1 MDDPELRE
9 LEKAMERIWDLAH
22 AMGLDPYPVHFEMVP
37 ASIMYEFG
45 AYGLPGRFHHWSHG
59 KAYYRMK
66 MQYDYGLSKIYEMVI
81 NTNPS
86 YAFLMENNALV
97 QQKLVVAH
105 VLGHCDFF
113 KHNAYFQHSNRS
125 MVETASLNA
134 DRIRQY
140 EFQHGAHVV
149 EEFLDAVLSIQEHI
163 DPHMNFRH
171 RAAGATPEPPTEPL
185 TSAYDDLWSLGQE
198 ARQERERLALEAERR
213 RRAPARIPPEPEK
226 DLLLF
231 LLEYGPELEPWQR
244 DIISIVHSEM
254 LYFVPQMQ
262 TKIANEGWA
271 CATGDSLVLTENGF
285 MRFDQLYNRR
295 ARLAVAAG
303 GGTILR
309 RVTDYH
315 KEEQVP
321 TLRLRT
327 HRGLTIEGALQHR
340 VLLADGSWTYLQDVQ
355 VGDRIAIELGTEI
368 WPQERQAIHYEVAQ
382 PSPTLETVASLA
394 GVSSSTVI
402 RHMKGR
408 RTLQA
413 GAIDAALK
421 TTVYTPEYK
430 GKVLP
435 TRSELR
441 LPATLNADV
450 AWLLGYFVGDGNRT
464 KSGIGFTTG
473 DEELA
478 VKLTRMITQVFGVQA
493 RVSWDTSNGSHRW
506 RIIVHSRELLRWLTG
521 VGIDLRDKA
530 RTKKI
535 PDLVLRSP
543 KSVMSAFLRG
553 YFDADAYAG
562 RVGVIL
568 SSASELLIRT
578 VQIVLLNYGILS
590 TQRPQADGCIQL
602 HIAGASTARFLREIG
617 FSLSRKQA
625 ALQAYVTDHL
635 WFKRED
641 PTDTVVAIEHGC
653 ADVFDITVDIAH
665 SYVANGLRH
674 HNSFWHARILRD
686 LELTDEEFT
695 EFANLNAGVV
705 SPHRR
710 SINPY
715 HLGLKLLE
723 DIERRWDNPTEE
735 EQVKLGRTPGQG
747 RAKLFE
753 VRELENDVSL
763 IRNYL
768 TKELVEE
775 LDLYLYERQ
784 GNEWVIVEK
793 DWEKVRD
800 GIISEMTNFGNPVI
814 LVEDADYRRNREL
827 YLKHSY
833 EGRPLDMPYAEKT
846 LQYIYR
852 LWGRPVHIETVI
864 DDDPTLI
871 SYDGQKITRA
881 AL

>member
-134 DRIRQY
+134 ERIRQY
-140 EFQHGAHVV
+140 EFQHGTHVV

-163 DPHMNFRH
+163 DPHMNFRR
-171 RAAGATPEPPTEPL
+171 RAISAAPESPTEPL

-198 ARQERERLALEAERR
+198 ARQERERLALETERR
-213 RRAPARIPPEPEK
+213 RRAPPRIPPEPEK

-244 DIISIVHSEM
+244 DVIAIVHSEM

-262 TKIANEGWA
+262 TKVINEGWA
-271 CATGDSLVLTENGF
+271 
-285 MRFDQLYNRR
+285 
-295 ARLAVAAG
+295 
-303 GGTILR
+303 
-309 RVTDYH
+309 
-315 KEEQVP
+315 
-321 TLRLRT
+321 
-327 HRGLTIEGALQHR
+327 
-340 VLLADGSWTYLQDVQ
+340 
-355 VGDRIAIELGTEI
+355 
-368 WPQERQAIHYEVAQ
+368 
-382 PSPTLETVASLA
+382 
-394 GVSSSTVI
+394 
-402 RHMKGR
+402 
-408 RTLQA
+408 
-413 GAIDAALK
+413 
-421 TTVYTPEYK
+421 
-430 GKVLP
+430 
-435 TRSELR
+435 
-441 LPATLNADV
+441 
-450 AWLLGYFVGDGNRT
+450 
-464 KSGIGFTTG
+464 
-473 DEELA
+473 
-478 VKLTRMITQVFGVQA
+478 
-493 RVSWDTSNGSHRW
+493 
-506 RIIVHSRELLRWLTG
+506 
-521 VGIDLRDKA
+521 
-530 RTKKI
+530 
-535 PDLVLRSP
+535 
-543 KSVMSAFLRG
+543 
-553 YFDADAYAG
+553 
-562 RVGVIL
+562 
-568 SSASELLIRT
+568 
-578 VQIVLLNYGILS
+578 
-590 TQRPQADGCIQL
+590 
-602 HIAGASTARFLREIG
+602 
-617 FSLSRKQA
+617 
-625 ALQAYVTDHL
+625 
-635 WFKRED
+635 
-641 PTDTVVAIEHGC
+641 
-653 ADVFDITVDIAH
+653 
-665 SYVANGLRH
+665 
-674 HNSFWHARILRD
+674 SFWHARILRE

-763 IRNYL
+763 IRNFL

-784 GNEWVIVEK
+784 GNEWVIMEK

-800 GIISEMTNFGNPVI
+800 GIVGEMTNFGNPVI

-827 YLKHSY
+827 YMKHSY